1 MLASFWCDIVEA
13 YTVKG
18 AMNFNIYNSFVF
30 EKKSDGQ
37 FLANWLE
44 FENQQ
49 AKTTWPSLIHEC
61 LLLCVMPADLMYMY

>member
-30 EKKSDGQ
+30 EKKSMMGNSWQTGWKLRINKPRQLDHLLFMNVCCCVSCQ
-37 FLANWLE
+37 
-44 FENQQ
+44 
-49 AKTTWPSLIHEC
+49 LI
-61 LLLCVMPADLMYMY
+61 